1 MKLKHQQ
8 LAESQPLL
16 RRLSNQEPV
25 VEAEEAETHRQEV
38 VTMLLLAPRPVDVAP
53 GIDPMVVRKVLQL
66 PKIKIKGSMKKAKMV
81 VEWAVALVEVV
92 VLRLLAKLRMRLRA
106 TSKRLRKEER

>member
-1 MKLKHQQ
+1 MKLKQE
-8 LAESQPLL
+8 AAL

-25 VEAEEAETHRQEV
+25 VEAEEAETHHREV

-66 PKIKIKGSMKKAKMV
+66 PKIKIKGPMKKAKMV
-81 VEWAVALVEVV
+81 VEWDVALVEVV

-106 TSKRLRKEER
+106 TSKRLRIEER